1 MFVNLKEIGSL
12 EDCRSKVLVYVY
24 EDQALENTAKYEPID
39 VLIASIRKI
48 NYSCTLILDNIDEI
62 IVDGANAKSKFL
74 DDIKMLLKESSYL
87 NVLTTSREET
97 RFLENDGFK
106 TLSLRLGPLDDSD
119 SRQLLRV
126 LVKDI
131 QPLECAQLCKICGNS
146 PLALKMIA
154 MTINE
159 DDVNSVGLVE
169 DLYHGRMSIFD
180 VLDKEELPDH
190 MRVYKILDFTYSN
203 LKCHEREMYVSL
215 SLFHSSFDAR
225 AVAKVVNIETT
236 TLVKQQMG
244 VLVRKSLVEYDSE
257 TKRYSL
263 HTLIQDHAEK
273 KIQDSKEMK
282 DLLLRASYRFNKHF
296 LLEIEQLNQAFLS
309 GNSVF
314 AMQSFGKDKENF
326 LKSLNKSVGTDELHT
341 KAVNI
346 MTKMDIF
353 MDTIFWN
360 DKGKRDSL
368 YDTYLSET
376 EERDDIDTELYSELL
391 VSKAF
396 GVLHFDEDEASN
408 LLSEATEGQEHGSSP
423 EHRGKCL
430 CYQGFRSMFLE
441 ETEEGSIYLENG
453 IEALEKLEN
462 SDLHLSNK
470 VVVVLSCRI
479 LCEYY
484 RRRGKKQDAA
494 KTIAKVIATCKNDEY
509 LKSVLF
515 PKTKEVLSFDTAEET
530 IYQPISAQISYFL
543 SKTLKTLGGMEY
555 VKSDVE
561 QALEIICELR
571 SLIGDTLDVAQ
582 LYYVHGITLSQMGC
596 YREGIEV
603 LKTSLLVRNK
613 TCRESAHHGETYHQL
628 GWSYYQQEN
637 YETALELHKKALV
650 VKKNLFGEQHLK
662 AADTYHEL
670 GNTCYKLARYDT
682 ALGYNRKAL
691 AVRKA
696 CEDEKAIAESQFA
709 IGCTLFK
716 LKHYKQAL
724 KANNSSFIVRE
735 QLLGKHVKTA
745 DSIHSI
751 GCTVFQLKNYFYA
764 IKAFKESATMRKSLL
779 GNHVGTADSYY
790 KLGCTYYE
798 MKKYVEALDAHKE
811 ARLIREELQEYE
823 KTLKSLYWIGK
834 THQKM
839 KENENAKNVFAEAVL
854 ITKKFEG
861 QQKTADVLNK
871 IGHSCFEMK
880 YYKEAVDVYKIA
892 VNIGEKLQEHE
903 KTFESLY
910 WIGKAHHELQDFE
923 SEIVVFMQA
932 FIEKFEAHKAT
943 KATKVSNTYFLTY
956 YGEEG
961 KTRARDSD
969 EKALEITEKLDK
981 YIARTD
987 MGENIELTNYENK
1000 EKVQKY
1006 EQMSDYFNNV
1016 GHIYCQTE
1024 DYARALEAYTR
1035 ALHIREELQQYE
1047 KISDSWDAIGCAYY
1061 EMKDYK
1067 RAMDAHTNALLIR
1080 KELQKLE
1087 KLSDSWNNIGCTN
1100 YKIKDYKRAID
1111 AHMEALKIRENLQK
1125 QEKVSDSLND
1135 IGRAYYKM
1143 EGDYKT
1149 SALNAHMKALEI
1161 REALQKQGKMSDS
1174 LNDVGRTYCEMKDFG
1189 KSRDFLQK
1197 AFEIRSKLQEYEKI
1211 SDSFNDFGCLFYE
1224 MADYAKALDN
1234 FSKALQVR
1242 EELEKHEKISDSLDN
1257 IGRTHIR
1264 MGNHEKALNS
1274 FMRALKIREKHRRLN
1289 VWAHT

>member
-1 MFVNLKEIGSL
+1 M
-12 EDCRSKVLVYVY
+12 
-24 EDQALENTAKYEPID
+24 
-39 VLIASIRKI
+39 
-48 NYSCTLILDNIDEI
+48 ILDNIDEI
-62 IVDGANAKSKFL
+62 IADVANAKSKFL

-131 QPLECAQLCKICGNS
+131 QPLECAQLCKICENS
-146 PLALKMIA
+146 QLALKIIA

-180 VLDKEELPDH
+180 VLDKEELPDY
-190 MRVYKILDFTYSN
+190 MRVYKILDFTYLN

-215 SLFHSSFDAR
+215 SPFHSSFDAK

-273 KIQDSKEMK
+273 KLQDSKEMK
-282 DLLLRASYRFNKHF
+282 DLFLRASYRFNKHF
-296 LLEIEQLNQAFLS
+296 LLEIEQLNQAFLR

-408 LLSEATEGQEHGSSP
+408 LLSEATEGQEHCSSP

-462 SDLHLSNK
+462 SDLHLPNK

-479 LCEYY
+479 LSEYY

-543 SKTLKTLGGMEY
+543 SKILKTLGGMEY

-662 AADTYHEL
+662 TADTYHEL
-670 GNTCYKLARYDT
+670 GITCYKLARYDT
-682 ALGYNRKAL
+682 A
-691 AVRKA
+691 
-696 CEDEKAIAESQFA
+696 IQS
-709 IGCTLFK
+709 
-716 LKHYKQAL
+716 
-724 KANNSSFIVRE
+724 
-735 QLLGKHVKTA
+735 
-745 DSIHSI
+745 
-751 GCTVFQLKNYFYA
+751 
-764 IKAFKESATMRKSLL
+764 
-779 GNHVGTADSYY
+779 
-790 KLGCTYYE
+790 
-798 MKKYVEALDAHKE
+798 
-811 ARLIREELQEYE
+811 
-823 KTLKSLYWIGK
+823 
-834 THQKM
+834 
-839 KENENAKNVFAEAVL
+839 
-854 ITKKFEG
+854 
-861 QQKTADVLNK
+861 
-871 IGHSCFEMK
+871 
-880 YYKEAVDVYKIA
+880 
-892 VNIGEKLQEHE
+892 
-903 KTFESLY
+903 
-910 WIGKAHHELQDFE
+910 
-923 SEIVVFMQA
+923 
-932 FIEKFEAHKAT
+932 
-943 KATKVSNTYFLTY
+943 
-956 YGEEG
+956 
-961 KTRARDSD
+961 
-969 EKALEITEKLDK
+969 
-981 YIARTD
+981 
-987 MGENIELTNYENK
+987 
-1000 EKVQKY
+1000 
-1006 EQMSDYFNNV
+1006 
-1016 GHIYCQTE
+1016 
-1024 DYARALEAYTR
+1024 
-1035 ALHIREELQQYE
+1035 
-1047 KISDSWDAIGCAYY
+1047 
-1061 EMKDYK
+1061 
-1067 RAMDAHTNALLIR
+1067 
-1080 KELQKLE
+1080 
-1087 KLSDSWNNIGCTN
+1087 
-1100 YKIKDYKRAID
+1100 
-1111 AHMEALKIRENLQK
+1111 
-1125 QEKVSDSLND
+1125 
-1135 IGRAYYKM
+1135 
-1143 EGDYKT
+1143 
-1149 SALNAHMKALEI
+1149 
-1161 REALQKQGKMSDS
+1161 
-1174 LNDVGRTYCEMKDFG
+1174 
-1189 KSRDFLQK
+1189 
-1197 AFEIRSKLQEYEKI
+1197 
-1211 SDSFNDFGCLFYE
+1211 
-1224 MADYAKALDN
+1224 
-1234 FSKALQVR
+1234 
-1242 EELEKHEKISDSLDN
+1242 
-1257 IGRTHIR
+1257 
-1264 MGNHEKALNS
+1264 
-1274 FMRALKIREKHRRLN
+1274 
-1289 VWAHT
+1289 